1 MAEDLLRYYDREL
14 RFLQKLS
21 ADFAA
26 RNPKVGLRLRI
37 SEEKIED
44 PHVRRLVEGVALLN
58 ARIRAKLDD
67 EFPELT
73 HGLLTLLEPHLV
85 SPMPSLSI
93 LQFAAKP
100 DLTAAHV
107 VPKGTQLESEPVDG
121 VRCRFQTVYPVE
133 AWPIRVAGARL
144 VPTPFQ
150 APPSPVAGDAAA
162 VLEIRLECA
171 APQGKFAELA
181 PERLRFYLNLPAPH
195 AGALHE
201 LLLNDTLGL
210 ALASDANDPAPA
222 LLPPQA
228 LRPVGFEPDEGLVPY
243 PSQSFLGY
251 RLLTE
256 FFAFPEKF
264 LFVDLEGLPASK
276 FAKLGREARL
286 YVYVRRSQRELEGLL
301 EKDKAATSLALGC
314 TPVVNLFRHR
324 ADGIELDRHAS
335 ELCIVPDQRR
345 RGAHEVWSVDSVTAV
360 TAGGREFRCA
370 PFFGVDRFGG
380 DADETVWWTATRRL
394 AEATAEDEEH
404 PDDGPTEM
412 WLSVVEHGLL
422 KDEPDVVLETRVTA
436 TNRDLPRRLP
446 FGAGRPHFSFSSGGG
461 GVEQV
466 RCLVK
471 PTDPQR
477 RPLEDRRLWDLVSLL
492 ALHQVSLAGPQG
504 AQALREVLRLHDVK
518 GSNASKAAIEGV
530 RTVTSRRST
539 MRVSVDGTPGLVQ
552 GTEVTLELDAQRTRF
567 KGTFLFGCVLERFLG
582 LYAPMNSFVQL
593 VLRTTDREGEVRR
606 WAPRAGDRS
615 LI

>member
-58 ARIRAKLDD
+58 ARIRSKLDD

-162 VLEIRLECA
+162 VLEIRLECT

-181 PERLRFYLNLPAPH
+181 PERLRFYLNVPPQH
-195 AGALHE
+195 AGALYE
-201 LLLNDTLGL
+201 LLLNDALGL

-222 LLPPQA
+222 LLPPEA
-228 LRPVGFEPDEGLVPY
+228 LRPVGFEADEGLVPY

-251 RLLTE
+251 RLLSE

-264 LFVDLEGLPASK
+264 LFVDLEGLPAQK

-314 TPVVNLFRHR
+314 TPVVNLFRQR
-324 ADGIELDRHAS
+324 ADPLELDRHAS
-335 ELCIVPDQRR
+335 ELCVVPDQRR
-345 RGAHEVWSVDSVTAV
+345 RGAHEVWSVDSMTAV

-380 DADETVWWTATRRL
+380 DADETVWWTATRR
-394 AEATAEDEEH
+394 AEATGEDEEH

-412 WLSVVEHGLL
+412 WLTVVEHGLL
-422 KDEPDVVLETRVTA
+422 KDEPDVVLETRITA
-436 TNRDLPRRLP
+436 TNRDLPQTPAVWRRAP
-446 FGAGRPHFSFSSGGG
+446 
-461 GVEQV
+461 
-466 RCLVK
+466 
-471 PTDPQR
+471 
-477 RPLEDRRLWDLVSLL
+477 
-492 ALHQVSLAGPQG
+492 AL
-504 AQALREVLRLHDVK
+504 
-518 GSNASKAAIEGV
+518 
-530 RTVTSRRST
+530 
-539 MRVSVDGTPGLVQ
+539 
-552 GTEVTLELDAQRTRF
+552 
-567 KGTFLFGCVLERFLG
+567 
-582 LYAPMNSFVQL
+582 L
-593 VLRTTDREGEVRR
+593 VLVGGRRRRAACAASSSPPTRSAARSRIAACGTSCRCSRCIRSRSPARKARRRCARCCACTT
-606 WAPRAGDRS
+606 
-615 LI
+615 